1 MGERKPVTAGTVA
14 AMAAENAGHPLEPER
29 AAAYAEALEPILQAM
44 EALRALPIKDVEPAV
59 VFQPVEV
66 SRDD

>member
-1 MGERKPVTAGTVA
+1 MGDRRPIQAGTVA
-14 AMAAENAGHPLEPER
+14 AVAAENAGHPLEPAR
-29 AAAYAEALEPILQAM
+29 AADYAEAFEPILQAM